1 MNFQKPLDISAKILL
16 NRSRFI
22 FLGGNLYMTSMT
34 SREFLLSAII
44 NLKAAFTALIPK
56 TGECDALFGDSR
68 FEQVIGV
75 AGLPFRAPV
84 CLEMYK
90 DPLLAVFLDKL
101 LERGG
106 SVLVLLQPEIRV
118 WASGSAINE
127 IALASEIRQA
137 FTKFGAVA
145 RWGGTLNSRG
155 EHLIDLRSP
164 APGPHYFANLLLG
177 NRIGFPYALQT
188 TPKSVV
194 DRLGRGSF
202 RAHAGTQVLATR
214 WDMRQEENG
223 FPANR
228 QFYLVEGGRQIF
240 YSADPNDANIATAT
254 CTHSQNHTLI
264 TYRTKCGLEIQ
275 RAIFLL
281 PQQAGLPLAT
291 EAQRITL
298 RNLGGTVRQLR
309 LVYTGMFGSAAPG
322 AFQEDVLYSNIILQ
336 AKIVKTAEGGIA
348 AVGVDYCNERYR
360 SDLRFHSMLLHQNG
374 QVEFPREFCTNYNEF
389 VGNGTLEH
397 PQGLRRLSN
406 NLDRKGPGFFA
417 LAGRLELLPGATCL
431 ADNFTGLVSAKTNSE
446 FGPESFTTEIDRLIA
461 AYSDPERVPAALAQI
476 ESFYERYCRF
486 LQVKTDDEA
495 YDAYCNY
502 NLPFQVLYQ
511 TFVSRS
517 FCQTQKGYREIGFR
531 EIQDIFTS
539 MYCFVAMGE
548 QGLVKELIKEWCGKI
563 WEFGFAYHNFFWA
576 GKEPGKW
583 SDDALWLIQALSRY
597 INLTGDL
604 AILDEE
610 CEIAGT
616 EPAAVRPIYD
626 TVKAILRYSGEIS
639 IGKHGMPLLDSAD
652 WNDCLKLDTD
662 FISGVEKQRRYQEQ
676 IALGGNFGE
685 PLRSDYSES
694 VMNAFLLKLALDE
707 TRLLAQAKKDDEY
720 LAKLEWLAEK
730 LYQNLQTHA
739 WKEDFFA
746 RILFNR
752 SANGNESR
760 YLGAKGDGFSADPAL
775 EGTYFLN
782 SFSWS
787 ILSNTATEA
796 QIATMLGVLKRVLK
810 TPYGLKLVTPAD
822 LSKVS
827 PKTATGE
834 YFPGDRENG
843 AVFKHASMMAVAAM
857 LKAAKQV
864 QDPQLASQLAD
875 LAYWMFD
882 RVLPYKAV
890 KNPYLVAGNPRFCT
904 QYNNSETGEN
914 IGPMLSGTS
923 TWLALALLAAYGIEF
938 TPQGMR
944 IDPILKTTERELEY
958 LIRPG
963 RSSYRF
969 RITKPA
975 GFYRIGD
982 GHATIKLDGQTLP
995 DNLIPRTDNPGEH
1008 LVEVTFRKPDAG

>member
-1 MNFQKPLDISAKILL
+1 M
-16 NRSRFI
+16 
-22 FLGGNLYMTSMT
+22 
-34 SREFLLSAII
+34 
-44 NLKAAFTALIPK
+44 
-56 TGECDALFGDSR
+56 
-68 FEQVIGV
+68 
-75 AGLPFRAPV
+75 
-84 CLEMYK
+84 
-90 DPLLAVFLDKL
+90 
-101 LERGG
+101 
-106 SVLVLLQPEIRV
+106 VLLQPSIRIFTSIPEIR
-118 WASGSAINE
+118 E
-127 IALASEIRQA
+127 IALSLKARQA
-137 FTKFGAVA
+137 LTKLETVA
-145 RWGGTLNSRG
+145 GWGGTLNCRG

-164 APGPHYFANLLLG
+164 APGPHYFVNLLLG

-228 QFYLVEGGRQIF
+228 QFYLVEEDRQIF
-240 YSADPNDANIATAT
+240 YSADPNCANIETAN
-254 CTHSQNHTLI
+254 CTHSQNQTVI
-264 TYRTKCGLEIQ
+264 IYRTKCNLEIQ
-275 RAIFLL
+275 RTIFIL
-281 PQQAGLPLAT
+281 PQQAGQPLAT
-291 EAQRITL
+291 EVQRIAI
-298 RNLGGTVRQLR
+298 RNLGETSRRLR
-309 LVYTGMFGSAAPG
+309 LVYIGMFGSAAPG

-336 AKIVKTAEGGIA
+336 AKIVKTVEGGIA
-348 AVGVDYCNERYR
+348 AVGVDYYNERYR
-360 SDLRFHSMLLHQNG
+360 GDLRFHSMLLHQDD
-374 QVEFPREFCTNYNEF
+374 QVGLPREFCTNYNEF
-389 VGNGTLEH
+389 VGNGTLEN
-397 PQGLRRLSN
+397 PQGLHRLSN
-406 NLDRKGPGFFA
+406 NLYRKGPGFFA
-417 LAGRLELLPGATCL
+417 LAGSLEVLPGATGL
-431 ADNFTGLVSAKTNSE
+431 VDNFTGLVSAKANPDFSTK
-446 FGPESFTTEIDRLIA
+446 SFTNEINRLITS
-461 AYSDPERVPAALAQI
+461 YSDPEMVTAALAQI
-476 ESFYERYCRF
+476 QSFYSGYRSF
-486 LQVKTDDEA
+486 LQVKTADEA
-495 YDAYCNY
+495 YNAYCNY

-539 MYCFVAMGE
+539 MYYFV
-548 QGLVKELIKEWCGKI
+548 GLGKQEFVKDLLKEWCSKV

-616 EPAAVRPIYD
+616 EPAAVRAIYD

-639 IGKHGMPLLDSAD
+639 VGKHGMPLLDSAD

-662 FISGVEKQRRYQEQ
+662 FINGVEKQRRYQEQ
-676 IALGGNFGE
+676 IAVGGNFGE
-685 PLRSDYSES
+685 PFNSDYSES
-694 VMNAFLLKLALDE
+694 VMNGFLLKLALDE
-707 TRLLAQAKKDDEY
+707 TGLMAQAKKDYEY
-720 LAKLEWLAEK
+720 QAKLRRLSEK

-739 WKEDFFA
+739 WKENFFA
-746 RILFNR
+746 RVLFNR
-752 SANGNESR
+752 PASMNEFC
-760 YLGAKGDGFSADPAL
+760 YLGAQDDGFSADPAL
-775 EGTYFLN
+775 DGTYFLN

-787 ILSNTATEA
+787 ILSDTATET
-796 QIATMLGVLKRVLK
+796 QIATMLGVLERVLK

-822 LSKVS
+822 LNKVS

-864 QDPQLASQLAD
+864 KDIQLASKLAD

-882 RVLPYKAV
+882 LALPCNAV

-923 TWLALALLAAYGIEF
+923 TWLTLVLLAAYGVEF
-938 TPQGMR
+938 TPRGIR
-944 IDPILKTTERELEY
+944 IDPILKATERELEY

-963 RSSYRF
+963 RSNYRF

-975 GFYRIGD
+975 GFCRIGD
-982 GHATIKLDGQTLP
+982 GNATVKLDGQIFP
-995 DNLIPRTDNPGEH
+995 GNLIPCTDKPGKH
-1008 LVEVTFRKPDAG
+1008 LVEVAFREA